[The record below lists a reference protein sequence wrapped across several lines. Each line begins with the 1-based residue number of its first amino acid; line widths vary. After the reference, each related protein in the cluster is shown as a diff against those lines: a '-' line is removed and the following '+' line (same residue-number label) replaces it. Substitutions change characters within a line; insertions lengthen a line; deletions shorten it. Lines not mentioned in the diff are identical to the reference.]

1 MTCEN
6 HESLFQL
13 HRRRTRV
20 EGDEENDLCNVKK
33 VKTDAHN
40 STNNNITPNSNN
52 NSNNNSN
59 SWAEDRLQ
67 IESEFKV
74 LQSLIPGVSE
84 QENVSEVRLDY

>member
-6 HESLFQL
+6 HESLCQL
-13 HRRRTRV
+13 HRRRKRA

-40 STNNNITPNSNN
+40 NTNNNITPN
-52 NSNNNSN
+52 NSNSNSNGN

-74 LQSLIPGVSE
+74 LQSLIPGVSK